1 MSTATPSLV
10 TTEELLDMP
19 DDGVDR
25 ELIRGGLKER
35 PMTKRNRFHAATE
48 ARVARVLDEWLDLA
62 SFNGQVFSGELGVIL
77 RRNPDTT
84 VGIDVALFEETVVNE
99 QSDETTLIEGIPV
112 LAVEILSPSDK
123 VEDIRN
129 KVVEYLDVG
138 VQVVWVVDPYFR
150 TVQVHRSGKSPETF
164 NSEQTLTEPEVM
176 VGFEVSVLALFQ
188 RPAKTN

>member
-164 NSEQTLTEPEVM
+164 NSEQTLTEPEVL
-176 VGFEVSVLALFQ
+176 VGFEVSVLELFQ

>member
-25 ELIRGGLKER
+25 ELIRGGLNER

-164 NSEQTLTEPEVM
+164 NSEQTLTEPEVL
-176 VGFEVSVLALFQ
+176 VGFEVSVLELFQ